1 VITRVARLAANAL
14 LLLAA
19 ALGAA
24 PPSPSADMA
33 PALPLGAVTTA
44 HVGECELLALPG
56 AERALAN
63 LDERSRVVFP
73 RLQQDLGLAARAPF
87 RMVLITAAPPKDTT
101 LARLDADVPEWAAG
115 YMLRRERLG
124 VIRLDRA
131 NRYPYGTPESVFAHE
146 VTHLMIGDAVGDRL
160 PLWFEE
166 GVATWAGRAWRL
178 EDLRIVSARIISGD
192 APRLEDLEAGFHGTA
207 GAAEESYAA
216 SFAFVRWSTNR
227 FGDDVLRR
235 VIDATRTRSFAA
247 AWQSATGEPLERSEA
262 AWRRASRWDY
272 RWLPI
277 LSVTSPLWLGIMV
290 LAAYVWLR
298 RRARAQRLRETWEL
312 EPEPEWFE
320 QVEGLQEPPEPE
332 DSEPEGDSEERPR
345 T

>member
-1 VITRVARLAANAL
+1 M
-14 LLLAA
+14 
-19 ALGAA
+19 
-24 PPSPSADMA
+24 SA
-33 PALPLGAVTTA
+33 
-44 HVGECELLALPG
+44 ELLALPG

-73 RLQQDLGLAARAPF
+73 RLQQDLWLAARAPF

-101 LARLDADVPEWAAG
+101 LARLDADVPGVGGGLHVAPRAP
-115 YMLRRERLG
+115 RRDPARSREPL
-124 VIRLDRA
+124 
-131 NRYPYGTPESVFAHE
+131 PYGTPESVFAHE

-332 DSEPEGDSEERPR
+332 
-345 T
+345 

>member
-1 VITRVARLAANAL
+1 VITRVARLTASAL

-19 ALGAA
+19 VSGAA
-24 PPSPSADMA
+24 PPPSSDVSAT
-33 PALPLGAVTTA
+33 LPFGAVTTA
-44 HVGECELLALPG
+44 HVRECELLALPG

-73 RLQQDLGLAARAPF
+73 RLEQDLGLVAKAPF
-87 RMVLITAAPPKDTT
+87 RMVLITAAQPKDTT
-101 LARLDADVPEWAAG
+101 LARIDSDVPEWAAG

-178 EDLRIVSARIISGD
+178 EDLRIVSARIIAGD
-192 APRLEDLEAGFHGTA
+192 APRLEDLDAGFHGTA

-216 SFAFVRWSTNR
+216 SFAFVRWSTNH
-227 FGDDVLRR
+227 FGEGALRK
-235 VIDATRTRSFAA
+235 VIDGTRTKAFAA
-247 AWQSATGEPLERSEA
+247 AWQSATGESLEQSEA
-262 AWRRASRWDY
+262 AWRRDSQWDY

-290 LAAYVWLR
+290 LAGYVWLR
-298 RRARAQRLRETWEL
+298 RRARAQRLREIWEQ

-320 QVEGLQEPPEPE
+320 QVEGLQEPPETDEPE
-332 DSEPEGDSEERPR
+332 AEGDSEGPPKP
-345 T
+345 

>member
-1 VITRVARLAANAL
+1 MPITVACHFLV
-14 LLLAA
+14 
-19 ALGAA
+19 
-24 PPSPSADMA
+24 SS
-33 PALPLGAVTTA
+33 
-44 HVGECELLALPG
+44 
-56 AERALAN
+56 
-63 LDERSRVVFP
+63 
-73 RLQQDLGLAARAPF
+73 DLGLAAMAPF

-124 VIRLDRA
+124 VIRLDLA

-178 EDLRIVSARIISGD
+178 EDLRIVSARIIYGD

-235 VIDATRTRSFAA
+235 VIDATRTRSFPA

-262 AWRRASRWDY
+262 AWRSASRWDY

-277 LSVTSPLWLGIMV
+277 LSVTSPLWIGIMV
-290 LAAYVWLR
+290 LSVFVWLK
-298 RRARAQRLRETWEL
+298 RRARALRLRETWEL
-312 EPEPEWFE
+312 EPSQNGSSRSRAPGAAGAGGLGARTRLGGKAARITQLPALNLPICAVECGRCRSSQGSKTNVRIPE
-320 QVEGLQEPPEPE
+320 
-332 DSEPEGDSEERPR
+332 
-345 T
+345 